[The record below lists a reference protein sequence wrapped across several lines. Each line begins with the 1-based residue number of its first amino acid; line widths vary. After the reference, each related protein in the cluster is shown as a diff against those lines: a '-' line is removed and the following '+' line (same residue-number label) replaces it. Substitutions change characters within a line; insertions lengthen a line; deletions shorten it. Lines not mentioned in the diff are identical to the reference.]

1 MIILSFDVGIRNLA
15 YCQIDSITRD
25 ILDWNVI
32 DCGVPKNGN
41 VIVKLIEELESLPNL
56 LESDTILIEKQPSFN
71 PLMRIISTAI
81 YVYFTLRLNYE
92 LGTKTKILYYSAKN
106 KLKLCANTLAFQERN
121 EMTENGELRGKKGKR
136 KCYTFNKKAAIEQT
150 LVLLENKNKE
160 NSIYQK
166 YINYFEK
173 SKKKDDLA
181 DCYLQAIAYCS

>member
-1 MIILSFDVGIRNLA
+1 MILLSFDVGIRNLA
-15 YCQIDSITRD
+15 YCQIDTETLD

-32 DCGVPKNGN
+32 DCTNPKQDT
-41 VIVKLIEELESLPNL
+41 ILSLIESLEEVNNL
-56 LESDTILIEKQPSFN
+56 LHSDIILIEKQPSFN
-71 PLMRIISTAI
+71 PQMRVISTAI
-81 YVYFTLRLNYE
+81 YVYFIMRIAYE
-92 LGTKTKILYYSAKN
+92 KVNKLKIMYYSAKN
-106 KLKLCANTLAFQERN
+106 KLKLCSNTLAFQEIN

-150 LVLLENKNKE
+150 LVLLENKKKK
-160 NSIYQK
+160 NSIYQN